1 MTWLI
6 QDDPKV
12 SDFDEYLTKFIVSF
26 CLGIVIA
33 CEKKEASSLFVP
45 TRESGKLYKMDE
57 HILASVS
64 GVVADANS
72 LIDVG
77 RLHAQQHLYAQCSPI
92 YVEQLVRYLAD
103 QKHVYTLYGSSRPF
117 GVSLMYAGWDAVQ
130 GFQLYCS
137 DPSGNYAAWKAHAT
151 GKNSVN
157 AISTLKDDYREDMTL
172 QEATVLAAKV
182 LGKSM
187 DLNKP
192 TSERFEIGL
201 ITRDASGAVVQKRL
215 EGAEL
220 DQMLAEAK
228 VFEELANSKK

>member
-1 MTWLI
+1 MFSGVVL
-6 QDDPKV
+6 
-12 SDFDEYLTKFIVSF
+12 
-26 CLGIVIA
+26 A
-33 CEKKEASSLFVP
+33 AEKKETSALFVP

-57 HILASVS
+57 HVLVSVS
-64 GVVADANS
+64 GVVADANM
-72 LIDVG
+72 LIDMG
-77 RLHAQQHLYAQCSPI
+77 RLHAQRNIYSQSQPI

-117 GVSLMYAGWDAVQ
+117 GVSLMYAGYDAVQ

-157 AISTLKDDYREDMTL
+157 AVSTLKDDYREDLTL

-187 DLNKP
+187 DMAKP
-192 TSERFEIGL
+192 NAEKFEIGIL
-201 ITRDASGAVVQKRL
+201 QRGANGQPVQRRI

-220 DQMLAEAK
+220 NQLLTEAR
-228 VFEELANSKK
+228 VFEDIEQARR